1 MSAVVWMDGDLYPA
15 DEPLLSVSNH
25 GVTVGD
31 GVFETLAV
39 KDGEAFALTRHL
51 ARLQFSLDRMGMQP
65 VETATVRQAVHQVIN
80 ENPADVARLRITVI
94 SGAGP
99 MSSVRGGH
107 KPNVII
113 WGGPGSAPTRC
124 RAVRSPWRRNER
136 SAIAGVKSTS
146 YAENVVMA
154 QFAAKQGADE
164 ALMSNTYGYLCEG
177 TGSNVFIERRGQIVT
192 PPLSSG
198 CLAGITR
205 GLVLEWGAR
214 AGMPVRVAAPGELE
228 MSVLDEVRR
237 GDAFAAVSS
246 STRGLAP
253 VVWLDGVDV
262 NEGPL
267 LRRVADLYDSHA
279 ALEHDPPPRAL
290 VPPCDTCGAIPASIE
305 SASGRLAQG

>member
-1 MSAVVWMDGDLYPA
+1 MSAVVWMDGVLYPPN
-15 DEPLLSVSNH
+15 EPLLAVSNH

-39 KDGEAFALTRHL
+39 KNGDPFALTRHL

-65 VETATVRQAVHQVIN
+65 VDIPTIRQAIRQVIN
-80 ENPADVARLRITVI
+80 EDPGDVARLRITVV
-94 SGAGP
+94 SGPGP
-99 MSSVRGGH
+99 MGSARGTG

-113 WGGPGSAPTRC
+113 WGGPGSAPRQC
-124 RAVRSPWRRNER
+124 RAVRSPWKRNER

-154 QFAAKQGADE
+154 QFAARQGADE
-164 ALMSNTYGYLCEG
+164 ALMSNTFGYLCEG
-177 TGSNVFIERRGQIVT
+177 TGSNVFIERRGEIVT

-228 MSVLDEVRR
+228 MSVLEEVRH

-246 STRGLAP
+246 STRGIAP

-262 NEGPL
+262 QEGPL
-267 LRRVADLYDSHA
+267 LQRVSELYESHA
-279 ALEHDPPPRAL
+279 AVEHDPPPPRARAA
-290 VPPCDTCGAIPASIE
+290 V
-305 SASGRLAQG
+305 